1 LGGNAM
7 ATSSITKR
15 FVIRDEKTCLALAKA
30 LKASKKMLE
39 KKPRNLTSDNSYE
52 EGKKRLSN
60 YLLNYQS

>member
-1 LGGNAM
+1 M

-15 FVIRDEKTCLALAKA
+15 FVIRDEKTCLTLAKA

>member
-1 LGGNAM
+1 M

-30 LKASKKMLE
+30 LKASKKMLK